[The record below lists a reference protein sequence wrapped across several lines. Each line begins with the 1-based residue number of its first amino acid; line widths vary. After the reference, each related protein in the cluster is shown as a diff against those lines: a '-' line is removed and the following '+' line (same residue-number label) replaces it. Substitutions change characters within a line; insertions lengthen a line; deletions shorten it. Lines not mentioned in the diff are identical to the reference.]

1 MRRVFVYLQYPRL
14 IFADYL
20 YMRSKSIVFH
30 GKVLQK
36 AIDEDMTKYMPQ
48 KAKLKC
54 HGINALN
61 FLLANNKIFRNVFYF
76 RIESSVKLS
85 SSLAKGISLFILPKL
100 FNIEIG
106 TPINGYI
113 DGGLRIIHT
122 QGCTCVP
129 YIAGK
134 NLTVLQG
141 VTIGNGLRMEDGIGC
156 PVIGDNVTIMTNSV
170 VCGSI
175 TIGNNVVIGAGSI
188 VTKDVPDD
196 CVVVGNPA
204 RIIKKKGIKI
214 NKRL

>member
-1 MRRVFVYLQYPRL
+1 MRRIFVYLQYPRL
-14 IFADYL
+14 LFADYL
-20 YMRSKSIVFH
+20 YMKSKSVTFH
-30 GKVLQK
+30 KKTLQK
-36 AIDEDMTKYMPQ
+36 IIDEDMTKYMPK
-48 KAKLKC
+48 KARLDC
-54 HGINALN
+54 HGIDSLN

-76 RIESSVKLS
+76 RIESSVNFS
-85 SSLAKGISLFILPKL
+85 ASLAKGISLFILPRL

-106 TPINGYI
+106 TPVNGYI

-141 VTIGNGLRMEDGIGC
+141 VTIGNGLRKEDEIGC
-156 PVIGDNVTIMTNSV
+156 PIIGDNVTIMANSV

-175 TIGNNVVIGAGSI
+175 NIGNNVVIGAGSI
-188 VTKDVPDD
+188 ITKDVPDD

-204 RIIKKKGIKI
+204 RIIKEKGIKI
-214 NKRL
+214 NKLL